1 MSNVG
6 EAPRETP
13 GHPTQPNR
21 RKSKVAAAAG
31 DQREGGGGE
40 EMGERNA
47 GQKTEALPSYLDLND
62 LKEA

>member
-6 EAPRETP
+6 EGPREAP
-13 GHPTQPNR
+13 GHPTHPNR
-21 RKSKVAAAAG
+21 RKSEVAATAG

-40 EMGERNA
+40 ETGERNA
-47 GQKTEALPSYLDLND
+47 GQKAGALPSYLDLND